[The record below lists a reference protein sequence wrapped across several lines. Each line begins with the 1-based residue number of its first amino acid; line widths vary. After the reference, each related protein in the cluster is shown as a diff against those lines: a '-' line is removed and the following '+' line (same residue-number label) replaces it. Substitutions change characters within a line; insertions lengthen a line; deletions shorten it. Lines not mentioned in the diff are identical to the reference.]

1 MDNYIIR
8 VYRCEK
14 DNPRMF
20 VGTVEEV
27 GLKDKR
33 AFTNYDE
40 LWEILNPAM
49 KNGDVK
55 KSGTGG
61 TIGRPALSDTYH
73 GGKEDGGR
81 SIKFEP

>member
-1 MDNYIIR
+1 VAAYTTGGLHIVDNYIIR

-49 KNGDVK
+49 KNGDAK
-55 KSGTGG
+55 AERREK
-61 TIGRPALSDTYH
+61 A
-73 GGKEDGGR
+73 
-81 SIKFEP
+81 